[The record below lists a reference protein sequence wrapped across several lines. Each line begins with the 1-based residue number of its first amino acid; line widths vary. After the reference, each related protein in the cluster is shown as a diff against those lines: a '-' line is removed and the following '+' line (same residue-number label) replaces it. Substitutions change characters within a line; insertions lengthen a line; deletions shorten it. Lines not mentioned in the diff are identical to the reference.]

1 MTDYL
6 HSPLHAEHEKLG
18 ATFTPFGPW
27 EMPLKYD
34 NELEEHRAV
43 RGAAGLFDLS
53 HMGEIWVNGPDA
65 AEFLSYCFI
74 SNLVPLKVGKAK
86 YSMICAEDGGIMDDL
101 ITYRLEETKFLV
113 VPNAGNADTV
123 WEALNERAEGFD
135 VDLKNES
142 RDVAMIA
149 VQGPKALE
157 ILVPLVED
165 TKQQAVMDLPYYA
178 AMTGKVARKYAF
190 ICRTGYTGEDG
201 FELIVYNSDAPELW
215 EELLKA
221 GEEYGIKPCGLAAR
235 DSLRLEAGMPLYG
248 NELTRD
254 ITPVEAGMSRA
265 FAKKE
270 QDFVGAKVLRQR
282 AEEGPQAVITGL
294 VSSQRRA
301 ARAGAEVFVG
311 ENKVGTV
318 TSGQPSP
325 LWATLSRSR
334 SSIPPQAWR
343 LATPWRSTSA
353 ASATPSKCP
362 RCPSTSARSKLH
374 Y

>member
-6 HSPLHAEHEKLG
+6 HSPLHAEHENLG

-43 RGAAGLFDLS
+43 RNAAGLFDLS

-270 QDFVGAKVLRQR
+270 QDFVGAEVLRQR
-282 AEEGPQAVITGL
+282 AEDGPEAVITGL

-301 ARAGAEVFVG
+301 ARAGSEVYVG
-311 ENKVGTV
+311 EQKVGTV

-325 LWATLSRSR
+325 TLGH
-334 SSIPPQAWR
+334 PVA
-343 LATPWRSTSA
+343 LALIDTAAGLEPGAAVEVDIRGKRYPFEVSA
-353 ASATPSKCP
+353 LPFYK
-362 RCPSTSARSKLH
+362 REK
-374 Y
+374 